1 MCLGR
6 ECTWRTQKGAKYS
19 DLKRSFVIFICLVDP
34 FKKNLPVYRF
44 TNRCDD
50 LPELE
55 LNDEAYKVF
64 VNAACT
70 TDDMSD
76 ELKAFFDYLCRG
88 KVQSE
93 FVRRIESKVDKARKH
108 EEWRLEYMTLFMRD
122 MEKKEEG
129 ILEGKMICYL
139 NALSMNLSRENAM
152 LIAEITEEEALL
164 AEVLRSKGEI

>member
-1 MCLGR
+1 MIDLNLI
-6 ECTWRTQKGAKYS
+6 EKGAKYS
-19 DLKRSFVIFICLVDP
+19 DLKRSFVIFICLSDP

-44 TNRCDD
+44 TNKCDE

-70 TDDMSD
+70 TEDMSD
-76 ELKAFFDYLCRG
+76 ELKAFFDYLCKG

-93 FVRRIESKVDKARKH
+93 FVQRIESKVDKARKH
-108 EEWRLEYMTLFMRD
+108 EEWRIEYMTLFMRD

-129 ILEGKMICYL
+129 ILEGKLMCYL
-139 NALSMNLSRENAM
+139 NMLDESISREIA
-152 LIAEITEEEALL
+152 LRIAEITEEEALL
-164 AEVLRSKGEI
+164 AEELRSKGEI